1 MNIYL
6 LKIGK
11 ACVFEGLAV
20 YQFLQCCYTQNY
32 FFRYLSSQ
40 RKNVRCHNTPF

>member
-32 FFRYLSSQ
+32 FF
-40 RKNVRCHNTPF
+40 KNVRCHNTPF